1 MKRRE
6 RRQRQ
11 NAREMERRKREKQGL
26 RGHYISVN
34 GMGIPSGFGVDA
46 WRQELNKLC
55 IALDPSILDI
65 RHQPKEAMSTLRQR
79 LKDNFEYSAPV
90 DRAYIRQLAR
100 KSVTQRCA
108 KLLLS
113 LKCGGKCPIGFNKD
127 IWHHLDRISKDPH
140 REELSQRMKYA
151 NACRI
156 NKRRTGPKGEGV
168 REDLYQRLEREPD
181 PDELEYE
188 LRRNKGY
195 DNYLKKKN
203 VVWPRTRS
211 PSFETNSDRCGEEN
225 IGEEGNVK
233 NKRGDG
239 KSSFPEDGRGSQKM
253 EEDPRK
259 WKGPTYGKWRKNWR
273 IYRQH

>member
-26 RGHYISVN
+26 RGHYISMN
-34 GMGIPSGFGVDA
+34 GMEIPSGFGVGA
-46 WRQELNKLC
+46 WQQELNKLC
-55 IALDPSILDI
+55 TALDPSILDI
-65 RHQPKEAMSTLRQR
+65 HHQSEEAMSTLRRR

-90 DRAYIRQLAR
+90 DRAYIRQLAG
-100 KSVTQRCA
+100 KSVTQRRA

-113 LKCGGKCPIGFNKD
+113 LKCGGKCSAGFDED
-127 IWHHLDRISKDPH
+127 IWRRLDRISKDPH

-156 NKRRTGPKGEGV
+156 NKGRTGPKGEEGV
-168 REDLYQRLEREPD
+168 REDLYQRLGREPD

-225 IGEEGNVK
+225 IGEEGNVR

-253 EEDPRK
+253 GRTDIRQMEEELENLQAALRAA
-259 WKGPTYGKWRKNWR
+259 
-273 IYRQH
+273 